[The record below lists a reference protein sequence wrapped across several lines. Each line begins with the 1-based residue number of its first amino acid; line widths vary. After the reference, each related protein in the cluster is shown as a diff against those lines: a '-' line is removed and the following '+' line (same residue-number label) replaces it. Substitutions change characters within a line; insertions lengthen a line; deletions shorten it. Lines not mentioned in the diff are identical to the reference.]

1 MKASSCL
8 LLPLAVAVS
17 ALSLP
22 QAVKPRTIEP
32 RISINTILAWI
43 SELFPVDVVLE
54 DSTDL
59 ILAADEALALALGYG
74 TTSNDLTD
82 SECGDVT
89 LIFARGTDEPGNVG
103 SLVGPEF
110 YAALESALGSTTSI
124 FQGVN
129 DYDASVTEYLE
140 GGSTTGASDM
150 SVFLGLPCW
159 YFNEDGRLTKICNR
173 ASLVT
178 QAFSQCPDTQVVMSG
193 YSQGAQVT
201 HLAAADLPAA
211 TMEKVSAV
219 VTFGD
224 PGKQLALCL
233 DAARC

>member
-1 MKASSCL
+1 MKASSSL
-8 LLPLAVAVS
+8 LLPLAMAVS

-22 QAVKPRTIEP
+22 QAAKPRTIEP

-43 SELFPVDVVLE
+43 SELFPVDVVLA
-54 DSTDL
+54 DSTAL
-59 ILAADEALALALGYG
+59 ILAADEALALVLGYG

-82 SECGDVT
+82 GDCGDVT

-110 YAALESALGSTTSI
+110 YAALESALGATTSI

-150 SVFLGLPCW
+150 
-159 YFNEDGRLTKICNR
+159 
-173 ASLVT
+173 
-178 QAFSQCPDTQVVMSG
+178 
-193 YSQGAQVT
+193 
-201 HLAAADLPAA
+201 
-211 TMEKVSAV
+211 
-219 VTFGD
+219 
-224 PGKQLALCL
+224 
-233 DAARC
+233 